1 KFVLLRDK
9 IMVTFVNGNGLRS
22 GYVIKVKGDLYRVMS
37 AEHRTPGKGRA
48 FMQAKLRK
56 LKDGTQ
62 TEIKFRA
69 DEGVER
75 AEMEQVDMEFL
86 YEDPSGY
93 CFMNCETYEQIFLD
107 EKIIGDGKKFM
118 LPNTRIIVEFC
129 DNEAIGV
136 SFPEMVELKVTDTEP
151 GLKGATAS
159 GSGKPATLET
169 GLVVTVPQFIKIGES
184 VKVSTTSG
192 EYLERVK
199 T

>member
-1 KFVLLRDK
+1 
-9 IMVTFVNGNGLRS
+9 MVTFVNGNGLRS

-118 LPNTRIIVEFC
+118 LPNTRIIIEFC

-159 GSGKPATLET
+159 GSGTPATLET

>member
-1 KFVLLRDK
+1 
-9 IMVTFVNGNGLRS
+9 MVTFVNGNGLRS

-69 DEGVER
+69 DEGVAR
-75 AEMEQVDMEFL
+75 AEMEPVDMEFL

-136 SFPEMVELKVTDTEP
+136 SFPEMVELKVTETEP

>member
-1 KFVLLRDK
+1 
-9 IMVTFVNGNGLRS
+9 MVTFVNGNGLRS

-118 LPNTRIIVEFC
+118 LTNTRIIIEFC

-136 SFPEMVELKVTDTEP
+136 AFPEMVELKVTDTEP

>member
-1 KFVLLRDK
+1 
-9 IMVTFVNGNGLRS
+9 MVTFVNGNGLRS

-129 DNEAIGV
+129 ENEAIGV

-169 GLVVTVPQFIKIGES
+169 GLVITVPQFIKIGES

-192 EYLERVK
+192 EYMERVK
-199 T
+199 A

>member
-1 KFVLLRDK
+1 
-9 IMVTFVNGNGLRS
+9 MVAFVNGNGLRS
-22 GYVIKVKGDLYRVMS
+22 GYVIKVKGVLFRVMA
-37 AEHRTPGKGRA
+37 AEHRTPGKGKA
-48 FMQAKLRK
+48 FMQAKLRN

-69 DEGVER
+69 EETVER
-75 AEMEQVDMEFL
+75 AEIEQIDMEYL

-93 CFMNCETYEQIFLD
+93 CFMNCETYEQIILG

-118 LPNTRIIVEFC
+118 LPNTRLIVEFC
-129 DNEAIGV
+129 DDAAIGV

-184 VKVSTTSG
+184 VRVSTTSG

-199 T
+199 A

>member
-1 KFVLLRDK
+1 
-9 IMVTFVNGNGLRS
+9 MGTFVNGNGLRS

-37 AEHRTPGKGRA
+37 AEQRTPGKGRA

-93 CFMNCETYEQIFLD
+93 CFMNCETYEQIYLD

-129 DNEAIGV
+129 ENEAIGV

-169 GLVVTVPQFIKIGES
+169 GLVVTVPQFIKIGEL

>member
-1 KFVLLRDK
+1 
-9 IMVTFVNGNGLRS
+9 MVTFVNGNGLRS

-129 DNEAIGV
+129 ENEAIGV

-159 GSGKPATLET
+159 GSGKPAALET

>member
-1 KFVLLRDK
+1 
-9 IMVTFVNGNGLRS
+9 MVAFVNGNGLRS
-22 GYVIKVKGDLYRVMS
+22 GYVIKVKGVLFRVMA
-37 AEHRTPGKGRA
+37 AEHRTPGKGKA
-48 FMQAKLRK
+48 FMQAKLRN

-69 DEGVER
+69 DETVER
-75 AEMEQVDMEFL
+75 AEMEQIDMEYL

-93 CFMNCETYEQIFLD
+93 CFMNCETYEQIILG

-118 LPNTRIIVEFC
+118 LPNTRLIVEFC
-129 DNEAIGV
+129 DNAAIGV

-184 VKVSTTSG
+184 VRVSTTSG

-199 T
+199 S

>member
-1 KFVLLRDK
+1 
-9 IMVTFVNGNGLRS
+9 MVTFVNGNGLRS
-22 GYVIKVKGDLYRVMS
+22 GYVVKVKGDLYRVMT
-37 AEHRTPGKGRA
+37 AEHRTPGKGKA
-48 FMQAKLRK
+48 CMQAKLRK

-62 TEIKFRA
+62 TEIKFRS
-69 DEGVER
+69 DEAVER
-75 AEMEQVDMEFL
+75 AEMEQVDMEYL

-118 LPNTRIIVEFC
+118 LPNTKIIVEFC
-129 DNEAIGV
+129 ENEAIGV

-169 GLVVTVPQFIKIGES
+169 GLVVTVPQFIKIGEL

>member
-1 KFVLLRDK
+1 
-9 IMVTFVNGNGLRS
+9 MVAFVNGNGLRS
-22 GYVIKVKGDLYRVMS
+22 GYVIKVKGVLYRVMT
-37 AEHRTPGKGRA
+37 AEHRTPGKGKA
-48 FMQAKLRK
+48 FMQAKLRN

-69 DEGVER
+69 DETVER
-75 AEMEQVDMEFL
+75 AEMEQVDMEYL

-93 CFMNCETYEQIFLD
+93 CFMNCETYEQIFLG
-107 EKIIGDGKKFM
+107 EKIIGGGKKFM
-118 LPNTRIIVEFC
+118 LPNTRLIVEFC
-129 DNEAIGV
+129 DNAAIGV

-184 VKVSTTSG
+184 VRVSTTSG

-199 T
+199 A

>member
-1 KFVLLRDK
+1 
-9 IMVTFVNGNGLRS
+9 MVTFVKGNGLRS

-93 CFMNCETYEQIFLD
+93 CFMNCETYQQIFLD

-129 DNEAIGV
+129 ENEAIGV

-169 GLVVTVPQFIKIGES
+169 GLVITVPQFIKIGES

>member
-1 KFVLLRDK
+1 
-9 IMVTFVNGNGLRS
+9 
-22 GYVIKVKGDLYRVMS
+22 
-37 AEHRTPGKGRA
+37 
-48 FMQAKLRK
+48 MQAKLRK

-129 DNEAIGV
+129 ENEAIGV

-169 GLVVTVPQFIKIGES
+169 GLVITVPQFIKIGES

>member
-1 KFVLLRDK
+1 
-9 IMVTFVNGNGLRS
+9 MVTFVNGNGLRS

-107 EKIIGDGKKFM
+107 EKIIGDGKKYM

-129 DNEAIGV
+129 DNVAIGV
-136 SFPEMVELKVTDTEP
+136 SFPEMVELKVTETEP

-199 T
+199 SYNYKLF

>member
-1 KFVLLRDK
+1 
-9 IMVTFVNGNGLRS
+9 MVTFVNGNGLRS
-22 GYVIKVKGDLYRVMS
+22 GDVIKVKGDLYRVMS

-169 GLVVTVPQFIKIGES
+169 GLVVTVPQFIKIGQA

>member
-1 KFVLLRDK
+1 
-9 IMVTFVNGNGLRS
+9 MVTFVNGNGLRS

-37 AEHRTPGKGRA
+37 AEHRTPGNGRA
-48 FMQAKLRK
+48 VMQAKLRK

-107 EKIIGDGKKFM
+107 EQIIGDGKKFM

-136 SFPEMVELKVTDTEP
+136 SFPEMVELKVTETEP

>member
-1 KFVLLRDK
+1 
-9 IMVTFVNGNGLRS
+9 MVTFVNGNGLRS
-22 GYVIKVKGDLYRVMS
+22 GYVVKVKGDLYRVMT
-37 AEHRTPGKGRA
+37 AEHRTPGKGKA
-48 FMQAKLRK
+48 CMQAKLRK

-62 TEIKFRA
+62 TEIKFRS
-69 DEGVER
+69 DEAVER
-75 AEMEQVDMEFL
+75 AEMEQVDMEYL

-93 CFMNCETYEQIFLD
+93 CFMNCETYEQVFLD

-118 LPNTRIIVEFC
+118 LPNTKIIVEFC
-129 DNEAIGV
+129 ENEAIGV

-169 GLVVTVPQFIKIGES
+169 GLVVTVPQFIKIGEL

>member
-1 KFVLLRDK
+1 
-9 IMVTFVNGNGLRS
+9 M
-22 GYVIKVKGDLYRVMS
+22 IKVKGDLYRVMS

-136 SFPEMVELKVTDTEP
+136 SFPEMVELKVTETEP

>member
-1 KFVLLRDK
+1 
-9 IMVTFVNGNGLRS
+9 
-22 GYVIKVKGDLYRVMS
+22 
-37 AEHRTPGKGRA
+37 
-48 FMQAKLRK
+48 
-56 LKDGTQ
+56 
-62 TEIKFRA
+62 
-69 DEGVER
+69 
-75 AEMEQVDMEFL
+75 MEYL

-93 CFMNCETYEQIFLD
+93 CFMNCETYEQIILG

-118 LPNTRIIVEFC
+118 LPNTRLIVEFC
-129 DNEAIGV
+129 DDAAIGV

-184 VKVSTTSG
+184 VRVSTTSG

-199 T
+199 S

>member
-1 KFVLLRDK
+1 
-9 IMVTFVNGNGLRS
+9 MVTFVNGNGLRS

-48 FMQAKLRK
+48 FMQAKLGK

-86 YEDPSGY
+86 YEDTSCY

-129 DNEAIGV
+129 ENEAIGV

-169 GLVVTVPQFIKIGES
+169 GLVITVPQFIKIGES
-184 VKVSTTSG
+184 VKVSPTSG

>member
-1 KFVLLRDK
+1 
-9 IMVTFVNGNGLRS
+9 MVTFVNGNGLRS

-118 LPNTRIIVEFC
+118 LPNTRIIKEFC

-169 GLVVTVPQFIKIGES
+169 GLVVTVPQFIKIGEL